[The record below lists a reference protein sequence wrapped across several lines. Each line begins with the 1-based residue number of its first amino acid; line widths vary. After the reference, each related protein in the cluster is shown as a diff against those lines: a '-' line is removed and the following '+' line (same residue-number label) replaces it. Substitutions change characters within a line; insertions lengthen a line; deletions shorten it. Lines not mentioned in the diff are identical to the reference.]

1 MEEKKFKMEDL
12 KQKLSERLSTNTSNS
27 NIKKDSINTNNNKV
41 DLSKNKKSK
50 VQLVSKKTF
59 SKDYFGD
66 EENENNK
73 NFKNKKIESKIIE
86 EKNEN
91 DDNYIQKKYNEFLGR
106 DSTIK
111 RTNSMPDL
119 STNQTLEEKKK
130 INLIPSLAKDKK
142 KKINELNNLNGI
154 VGLGLS
160 GIKEENENEM
170 EDRLSIINIDNN
182 IKMNTTYMNVNNI
195 NENMKLDEDDN
206 YDKQQRIN
214 LRSKSFFKEK
224 EMTQKFYELNDQKN
238 IIFNNTTNDIE
249 RIHSN
254 LLLKKII
261 FEDFLQKYADNI
273 YHFCQQCFCFIKID
287 VFFTKILNCYKHYRK
302 KNIPVEKISNLVE
315 FLNILIIEMIEYY
328 KMIPKDEF
336 NLLKD
341 IYYYIIS
348 DLIINNNKSNK
359 NDNNNDFEIIYEK
372 SDFINDDLALDENEF
387 GENLKLNENINND
400 TNNEKKETEESIFF
414 DKDYIVIEKDKD
426 SFDEN
431 IYNEDKEFDNFLYTT
446 FLQDIFGAAKNGQ
459 IDNIENISVISP
471 TEKLLNDIHQFMII
485 FKSKKPAYDIII
497 EVKNNI
503 SFYNNL
509 KENELQSNSR
519 NNIDIK
525 LTKSL
530 QSKNLTRRASCMLN
544 YDKIQRKYMQ
554 KGFFCILDWKVE
566 EIGDELMYV
575 TKKLLKKIE
584 RKELYKA
591 IYLKKDKETK
601 CPNVIENINNFNKL
615 TFFII
620 EDIISYDHASDRAKI
635 IDKWLQVAEY
645 CKTQKDYND
654 CIAINSAL
662 NSYIITGLSLTNKE
676 LKYRTNTLIKNIGTF
691 CSCNGNYKYIR
702 EEINNL
708 INKNDYFYPY
718 LGMMLRDITFLEET
732 SKYLIDGEFINFK
745 KIENVQNVL
754 ENNFRFKNH
763 ENKVEDKNKFI
774 QELKFFED
782 LEMNTEENLESI
794 ANQVEPK
801 FMFNE
806 GKKEFKRTTNIDEK
820 YFKKY
825 INPLYFGKSSTL
837 QVNYLTLG

>member
-1 MEEKKFKMEDL
+1 MEEKKFKIEDL
-12 KQKLSERLSTNTSNS
+12 KLKISNKLSN
-27 NIKKDSINTNNNKV
+27 NISKNNEKKDLVNPNNNKV
-41 DLSKNKKSK
+41 DISKNKN
-50 VQLVSKKTF
+50 V
-59 SKDYFGD
+59 
-66 EENENNK
+66 N
-73 NFKNKKIESKIIE
+73 NKKIENKIIE

-91 DDNYIQKKYNEFLGR
+91 EDNYIQNIINEFLGR
-106 DSTIK
+106 DSLIK
-111 RTNSMPDL
+111 RTHSMPDL
-119 STNQTLEEKKK
+119 TTNQTLEEKKK
-130 INLIPSLAKDKK
+130 INIIPSLAKDKK
-142 KKINELNNLNGI
+142 QKINELNNLNGI
-154 VGLGLS
+154 VGFGLS
-160 GIKEENENEM
+160 DIKEENENEN
-170 EDRLSIINIDNN
+170 EDRMSIINIDSN
-182 IKMNTTYMNVNNI
+182 IMKNTTFMNINNT
-195 NENMKLDEDDN
+195 NENMKLDEDDGYEN
-206 YDKQQRIN
+206 QQRIN

-224 EMTQKFYELNDQKN
+224 EMTNKYYELNDQKN
-238 IIFNNTTNDIE
+238 IICNNTTNKIE

-261 FEDFLQKYADNI
+261 FDDFLKKYTDNI
-273 YHFCQQCFCFIKID
+273 YYFCQQCFCFIKVDI
-287 VFFTKILNCYKHYRK
+287 FFQKILNCYKHYRK
-302 KNIPVEKISNLVE
+302 KNTPIEKISNLIE
-315 FLNILIIEMIEYY
+315 FLNILVIEMIEYY
-328 KMIPKDEF
+328 KIIPKEEY
-336 NLLKD
+336 NLIKD

-348 DLIINNNKSNK
+348 DLIINNNSNK
-359 NDNNNDFEIIYEK
+359 NNNTNDFEIIYEK
-372 SDFINDDLALDENEF
+372 NDFINDNLALDESEI
-387 GENLKLNENINND
+387 GEKFKQDDDLINDNI
-400 TNNEKKETEESIFF
+400 NEKKESEESIFF

-446 FLQDIFGAAKNGQ
+446 FLQDIFGVAKNNQ
-459 IDNIENISVISP
+459 IDNIEDFSIVTQI
-471 TEKLLNDIHQFMII
+471 EKLLTNIHQFMYI
-485 FKSKKPAYDIII
+485 FKSKKPAYDLIMN
-497 EVKNNI
+497 VKNNI
-503 SFYNNL
+503 SFYNDL
-509 KENELQSNSR
+509 KENELPNNK
-519 NNIDIK
+519 NNININ

-530 QSKNLTRRASCMLN
+530 KTKNLSRRSSCILDYEKN
-544 YDKIQRKYMQ
+544 QRKYMQ
-554 KGFFCILDWKVE
+554 KGFFSILDWKVE
-566 EIGDELMYV
+566 EIGNELIYV

-584 RKELYKA
+584 KKELYKA

-620 EDIISYDHASDRAKI
+620 EDIISYDHASDRAKV

-732 SKYLIDGEFINFK
+732 SKYLVDGEFINFK

-763 ENKVEDKNKFI
+763 ENKKEDKNEFI

-794 ANQVEPK
+794 ANQIEPK

-825 INPLYFGKSSTL
+825 INPLYYGKSSTI